1 MKSIKTRLVSAF
13 LLIMTILSL
22 FPTAAFAA
30 SGTGKGIT
38 ITKDQAYWST
48 RLLANGTPYSYRPPL
63 VDGKLVYCMD
73 SGLGYHYATASYLNS
88 FTWTSGTGADA
99 DAVLQSAVTNS
110 GLGEMDAATVEN
122 VKWMMTYLNDCK
134 ESNVGQLFMA
144 VQTYVWENQSYKGE
158 PGGDG
163 DAGGYANADTYEL
176 YLSLI
181 DSLLAKKA
189 AEDAEFQRQ
198 IEEYAAQGI
207 AATIVE
213 DESARWAVYAISSNR
228 KNQSFFNYYGPRKL
242 VTGEPAPDQPEQPT
256 GGTGKIVLKKTAGG
270 TTTGLAGA
278 RFSIYFNGQIVGSDI
293 TNAQG
298 EIYVE
303 DAATGLWS
311 FVETS
316 APDGFCVDPTPKSVY
331 VDVTEGDREYTV
343 AAVNYEKPD
352 MKITKRD
359 AMSGKP
365 IAGTV
370 FSVKSVTGNYST
382 SVTTGSDGSATLSAI
397 PAGVYMVREESVPEP
412 YIVSNTEQTVALRPG
427 KTSEVIF
434 VDYEKPGLEIIKKN
448 IASGEPI
455 EGVTYLIEQIDGSF
469 STSAT
474 TDNHGRIFLDSV
486 PVGTF
491 KVTEINVPNHVILCP
506 IPQEVA
512 LKAGETSTVTFFNA
526 LKPSLEIRKL
536 DSVTGDPV
544 KGAKFQIWY
553 GSNHTDTG
561 ELNDLGTY
569 FSDASGKIIL
579 PEVKD
584 GWYKVTEL
592 EPASG
597 YAIKE
602 PATQEC
608 FISGGESKVLTFE
621 NTPLSAIII
630 RKVDSE
636 SGQPLEGAWFRV
648 RYLGGTS
655 GTGGTVVGEIKTSQ
669 NGTAILTGLA
679 AGTYVCEEISAPDG
693 YVITDATETVY
704 LSGKDQDV
712 ITVTFGNDKM
722 GSLLIVKKDAVTGA
736 PISDVEFL
744 VTDSDGSVIGTAN
757 GRYVTDSAGTIRI
770 DGLTP
775 GMTVIV
781 KEVRAKDGY
790 ILDDTPQSIKI
801 KRNSVMTLEFRNQ
814 PKGGVLVRK
823 VDAATNEPIS
833 DVEFLVTDP
842 DGNFIGNA
850 NGKYVTDSAGTFTI
864 TDVAPDTTL
873 VIKETRAKDGYILD
887 DTPQTVKVKSNEVI
901 TVEFRNQPKGGVL
914 VKKVDAATNEPISDV
929 EFLVTDSDGNFIG
942 NANGKFITDSTG
954 TFTITDIAPGT
965 TLIIKETRAKDGY
978 LLDDTP
984 QTVKVKSNEMITLEF
999 RNQPLGGLRII
1010 KLDSVTK
1017 KPLEGVQFR
1026 ITYSDGSFVADE
1038 GGKLSSNGLY
1048 MTDANGEILIR
1059 DIVGTLVVTEVKT
1072 IPGYTIDEAT
1082 RSQTI
1087 VVNPDD
1093 LQTLIVY
1100 NVPAGGLQIIK
1111 SDEDTGERLG
1121 GVKFEIRKINGEILG
1136 TYTTD
1141 RDGVI
1146 SIPNAESGW
1155 YTIVERKAKD
1165 GYALDTTPVNAC
1177 VKDGE
1182 TTTVEITNQ
1191 RMASIMIHKIDAAT
1205 GAGIYGV
1212 KFVLY
1217 DSGKNPIGEY
1227 TTDQDGYIYIDDEL
1241 VPGKYYLRELEA
1253 ADGYIRDEQYKTVYV
1268 ERGKCAQIEWENSAV
1283 TGQIQIRKYS
1293 SEDNTVTGQLA
1304 GTPLEGAVFEIT
1316 QARSGKVVGYIVT
1329 DARGVAAS
1337 GPLPLG
1343 RYFVTEVSAPK
1354 YYQLSGEKMEAEIEY
1369 PSQIIKLSA
1378 YNKPATLGVTIKKSG
1393 NYEVQSGQTMSYDFS
1408 GIANT
1413 SNVALNHFFWHDR
1426 IPTDATR
1433 ALSISTGTYNAR
1445 LYYKVTFKTNLN
1457 DYRTLASNLLTSNN
1471 YSLSL
1476 NAATLRLVQGEYV
1489 TDVRFEFGTV
1499 PSGFSS
1505 VVKPTMRVQVLGT
1518 VSNGYQIINRADVGG
1533 QYLNEWQTA
1542 KTTWVTTVRRFNT
1555 TPLPKTGY

>member
-270 TTTGLAGA
+270 TTTGLADA

-303 DAATGLWS
+303 NAATGLWS

-331 VDVTEGDREYTV
+331 VDVSEGDREYSV
-343 AAVNYEKPD
+343 AATNYELPD
-352 MKITKRD
+352 MKIIKRD

-370 FSVKSVTGNYST
+370 FSIKSVTGSYST
-382 SVTTGSDGSATLSAI
+382 SVTTGTDGSATLSAI
-397 PAGVYMVREESVPEP
+397 PAGVYVVREESVPEP

-427 KTSEVIF
+427 KTSEVTF

-448 IASGEPI
+448 IANGEPI
-455 EGVTYLIEQIDGSF
+455 EGVTYRIEQIDGSF

-491 KVTEINVPNHVILCP
+491 KVTEINVPSHVILCP

-512 LKAGETSTVTFFNA
+512 LKPGETSTVTFFNA
-526 LKPSLEIRKL
+526 LKPSLEIRKV
-536 DSVTGDPV
+536 DSVTGDSV

-579 PEVKD
+579 TEIKD

-621 NTPLSAIII
+621 NMPLSAIII

-636 SGQPLEGAWFRV
+636 SGQPLEGAWFRI

-655 GTGGTVVGEIKTSQ
+655 GTGGTVVGEYKTSS
-669 NGTAILTGLA
+669 NGTIVATGLK

-693 YVITDATETVY
+693 YVITDATETIY

-736 PISDVEFL
+736 PISDVEFFI
-744 VTDSDGSVIGTAN
+744 TDSDGSVIGTAN

-775 GMTVIV
+775 GMTVIAR
-781 KEVRAKDGY
+781 EVRAKDGY

-801 KRNSVMTLEFRNQ
+801 KRNAVMTLEFRNQ

-833 DVEFLVTDP
+833 DVEFLVTDS

-873 VIKETRAKDGYILD
+873 VIKETHAKDGYILD

-942 NANGKFITDSTG
+942 NANGKFITDSAG

-1111 SDEDTGERLG
+1111 SDADTGERLG

-1177 VKDGE
+1177 VKDSE

-1205 GAGIYGV
+1205 GTGIYGV

-1378 YNKPATLGVTIKKSG
+1378 YNKPASLGVTIKKSG
-1393 NYEVQSGQTMSYDFS
+1393 NYEVQSGQSMSYDFS

-1476 NAATLRLVQGEYV
+1476 NAATLRLAQGEYV

>member
-1 MKSIKTRLVSAF
+1 
-13 LLIMTILSL
+13 MTILSL
-22 FPTAAFAA
+22 LPTAAFAA
-30 SGTGKGIT
+30 SNTGSGLKIT
-38 ITKDQAYWST
+38 TNQAYWST

-73 SGLGYHYATASYLNS
+73 SGLGYHYATPSYLNS

-110 GLGEMDAATVEN
+110 GLSEMDAATVEN

-242 VTGEPAPDQPEQPT
+242 VTQDEPGGGGEEPTPPA
-256 GGTGKIVLKKTAGG
+256 GVGKIVLKKTAGG

-316 APDGFCVDPTPKSVY
+316 APDGYCVDPTPKSVY

-370 FSVKSVTGNYST
+370 FSIKSVTGSYST
-382 SVTTGSDGSATLSAI
+382 SVTTGTDGSATLSAI
-397 PAGVYMVREESVPEP
+397 PAGVYVVREESVPEP

-434 VDYEKPGLEIIKKN
+434 VDYEKPGLEILKKN
-448 IASGEPI
+448 IATGEPI

-474 TDNHGRIFLDSV
+474 TDNHGRIFLESI
-486 PVGTF
+486 PVGSY
-491 KVTEINVPNHVILCP
+491 KVTEINVPSHVILCP

-512 LKAGETSTVTFFNA
+512 LKPGETSTVTFFNA
-526 LKPSLEIRKL
+526 LKPSLEIRKV
-536 DSVTGDPV
+536 DSVTGDPI

-569 FSDASGKIIL
+569 LSDASGKIIL
-579 PEVKD
+579 PEIKD

-608 FISGGESKVLTFE
+608 FISGGESKVLIFE

-636 SGQPLEGAWFRV
+636 SGQPLEGAWFRI

-655 GTGGTVVGEIKTSQ
+655 GTGGTVIGEYRTSS
-669 NGTAILTGLA
+669 NGTIVVTGLK

-736 PISDVEFL
+736 PISDVEFFI
-744 VTDSDGSVIGTAN
+744 TDSDGSVIGTAN
-757 GRYVTDSAGTIRI
+757 GRYVTDSAGSIRI

-775 GMTVIV
+775 GMTVIAR
-781 KEVRAKDGY
+781 EVRAKDGY

-801 KRNSVMTLEFRNQ
+801 KRNAVMTLEFRNQ
-814 PKGGVLVRK
+814 PKGG
-823 VDAATNEPIS
+823 I
-833 DVEFLVTDP
+833 
-842 DGNFIGNA
+842 
-850 NGKYVTDSAGTFTI
+850 
-864 TDVAPDTTL
+864 
-873 VIKETRAKDGYILD
+873 
-887 DTPQTVKVKSNEVI
+887 
-901 TVEFRNQPKGGVL
+901 L

-929 EFLVTDSDGNFIG
+929 EFIVTDSDGNFIG
-942 NANGKFITDSTG
+942 KANGKFVTDSTG

-965 TLIIKETRAKDGY
+965 TLIIKESRARDGY

-984 QTVKVKSNEMITLEF
+984 QTVKVKSNEIVTVEF
-999 RNQPLGGLRII
+999 RNQPLGGLRIV
-1010 KLDSVTK
+1010 KLDSITH
-1017 KPLEGVQFR
+1017 KPLEGVEFKV
-1026 ITYSDGSFVADE
+1026 TYADGSFVPDKN
-1038 GGKLSSNGLY
+1038 GQISSNGIY
-1048 MTDANGEILIR
+1048 RTDKNGEVLISGL
-1059 DIVGTLVVTEVKT
+1059 IGTFVVTETKT
-1072 IPGYTIDEAT
+1072 LPGYTIDENT
-1082 RSQTI
+1082 RTQTV
-1087 VVNPDD
+1087 VVNPNDT
-1093 LQTLIVY
+1093 QTLYFY
-1100 NVPAGGLQIIK
+1100 NTPAGGLQIIK
-1111 SDEDTGERLG
+1111 SDEDTGERIG
-1121 GVKFEIRKINGEILG
+1121 NVKFEIRKMNGEIIG
-1136 TYTTD
+1136 AYTTD
-1141 RDGVI
+1141 SDGVI
-1146 SIPNAESGW
+1146 YLPEAESGW
-1155 YTIVERKAKD
+1155 YTVTELEAAS
-1165 GYALDTTPVNAC
+1165 GYLLDTTPHRIE
-1177 VKDGE
+1177 VKDGQ
-1182 TTTVEITNQ
+1182 TATLEITN
-1191 RMASIMIHKIDAAT
+1191 HKSSRILLHKVDKAT
-1205 GAGIYGV
+1205 GKGIYGAV
-1212 KFVLY
+1212 FLLY
-1217 DSGKNPIGEY
+1217 DSNHNPIGEY
-1227 TTDQDGYIYIDDEL
+1227 ATDQDGYIYADEGL
-1241 VPGKYYLRELEA
+1241 ADGRYYLREIKA
-1253 ADGYIRDEQYKTVYV
+1253 APGYVLDPELKTIYV
-1268 ERGKCAQIEWENSAV
+1268 RYGSTTEIEWSNTAEC
-1283 TGQIQIRKYS
+1283 GQIQIIKKS
-1293 SEDNTVTGQLA
+1293 ADDNATNGLPA
-1304 GTPLEGAVFEIT
+1304 GTLLEGAVFEIYDKAGNVVDT
-1316 QARSGKVVGYIVT
+1316 IKSDRNGRAVSKTLPLSRYTVREIKAPANYSINPTVMTAYLEFNGQIVTFEVQNTSVSTGVSIKKTGPVQAVPGQPIRYVFSQIKNSSNVVLDSFYWRDQLPAQVTLSKIVTGSYNQPLSYKVVY
-1329 DARGVAAS
+1329 
-1337 GPLPLG
+1337 
-1343 RYFVTEVSAPK
+1343 
-1354 YYQLSGEKMEAEIEY
+1354 
-1369 PSQIIKLSA
+1369 
-1378 YNKPATLGVTIKKSG
+1378 
-1393 NYEVQSGQTMSYDFS
+1393 
-1408 GIANT
+1408 
-1413 SNVALNHFFWHDR
+1413 
-1426 IPTDATR
+1426 
-1433 ALSISTGTYNAR
+1433 
-1445 LYYKVTFKTNLN
+1445 KTNLSG
-1457 DYRTLASNLLTSNN
+1457 DYRTLADNLSTSKVYVLDARPAALGLAANERVTEVMFVFGNVKAGFAQVETPYIYATARSGLANN
-1471 YSLSL
+1471 
-1476 NAATLRLVQGEYV
+1476 
-1489 TDVRFEFGTV
+1489 
-1499 PSGFSS
+1499 SGI
-1505 VVKPTMRVQVLGT
+1505 VNV
-1518 VSNGYQIINRADVGG
+1518 ADVGG
-1533 QYLNEWQTA
+1533 LYNGQWIQAVSRWLTTVYT
-1542 KTTWVTTVRRFNT
+1542 KTTVK
-1555 TPLPKTGY
+1555 LPKTGY

>member
-1 MKSIKTRLVSAF
+1 MKSIKHRL
-13 LLIMTILSL
+13 LSL
-22 FPTAAFAA
+22 LLTLVTVLSLLPTAAFAA
-30 SGTGKGIT
+30 SNTGSGLKIT
-38 ITKDQAYWST
+38 TNQAYWST

-73 SGLGYHYATASYLNS
+73 SGLGYHYATPSYLNS

-110 GLGEMDAATVEN
+110 GLSEMDAATVEN

-134 ESNVGQLFMA
+134 ASNVGQLFMA
-144 VQTYVWENQSYKGE
+144 VQTYVWDHQSYKGE

-163 DAGGYANADTYEL
+163 DAGGYANADTYDL

-181 DSLLAKKA
+181 DWLLEQKA
-189 AEDAEFQRQ
+189 QEDAEFQRQ
-198 IEEYAAQGI
+198 IEEYTAQGKS
-207 AATIVE
+207 ASIVE
-213 DESARWAVYAISSNR
+213 DQSAKWAVYAISSNR

-242 VTGEPAPDQPEQPT
+242 VTQDKPGGGGEEPAPPA
-256 GGTGKIVLKKTAGG
+256 GVGKIVLKKTAGG

-303 DAATGLWS
+303 NAATGLWS

-316 APDGFCVDPTPKSVY
+316 APDGYCVDPTPKSVY

-352 MKITKRD
+352 MKIIKRD

-365 IAGTV
+365 IVGTV
-370 FSVKSVTGNYST
+370 FSVKSVTGSYST
-382 SVTTGSDGSATLSAI
+382 SVTTGTDGSATLSAI
-397 PAGVYMVREESVPEP
+397 PAGVYVVREESVPEP
-412 YIVSNTEQTVALRPG
+412 YIVTNTEQTVALRPG
-427 KTSEVIF
+427 KTSEVTF

-448 IASGEPI
+448 IANGEPI
-455 EGVTYLIEQIDGSF
+455 EGVTYRIEQIDGNF

-526 LKPSLEIRKL
+526 LKPSLEIRKV

-579 PEVKD
+579 PEIKD

-636 SGQPLEGAWFRV
+636 SGQPLEGAWFRI

-736 PISDVEFL
+736 PISDVEFFI
-744 VTDSDGSVIGTAN
+744 TDSDGSVIGNAN
-757 GRYVTDSAGTIRI
+757 GKYVTDSAGTIRI

-775 GMTVIV
+775 GMTVIAR
-781 KEVRAKDGY
+781 EVRAKDGY

-814 PKGGVLVRK
+814 PKGGVLV
-823 VDAATNEPIS
+823 
-833 DVEFLVTDP
+833 
-842 DGNFIGNA
+842 
-850 NGKYVTDSAGTFTI
+850 
-864 TDVAPDTTL
+864 
-873 VIKETRAKDGYILD
+873 
-887 DTPQTVKVKSNEVI
+887 
-901 TVEFRNQPKGGVL
+901 
-914 VKKVDAATNEPISDV
+914 KKVDAVTNAPISDV
-929 EFLVTDSDGNFIG
+929 EFLVTDSDGNLIG
-942 NANGKFITDSTG
+942 NSNGKFVTDSAG

-965 TLIIKETRAKDGY
+965 TLIIKETRAKAGY
-978 LLDDTP
+978 ILDDTP
-984 QTVKVKSNEMITLEF
+984 QTVKVKSNEVVTVEF
-999 RNQPLGGLRII
+999 RNAPKGNLII
-1010 KLDSVTK
+1010 VKQDSVTK
-1017 KPLEGVQFR
+1017 EPLEGVEFK
-1026 ITYSDGSFVADE
+1026 ITYADGSYVDAE
-1038 GGKLSSNGLY
+1038 GGTLSSTGLY
-1048 MTDANGEILIR
+1048 WTDKEGKISISGISGT
-1059 DIVGTLVVTEVKT
+1059 IVATEVQT
-1072 IPGYTIDEAT
+1072 IPGYAIDENT
-1082 RSQTI
+1082 RTQTV
-1087 VVNPDD
+1087 VVNPNDT
-1093 LQTLIVY
+1093 QTLYFY
-1100 NVPAGGLQIIK
+1100 NTPVGGLQIIK
-1111 SDEDTGERLG
+1111 SDKDSGKRIS
-1121 GVKFEIRKINGEILG
+1121 GVKFEIRKMNGEIIG

-1141 RDGVI
+1141 SDGVI
-1146 SIPNAESGW
+1146 YLPEAESGW
-1155 YTIVERKAKD
+1155 YTVTELEAAS
-1165 GYALDTTPVNAC
+1165 GYLLDTTPHRIE
-1177 VKDGE
+1177 VKDGQ
-1182 TTTVEITNQ
+1182 TATLEITN
-1191 RMASIMIHKIDAAT
+1191 HKSSRILLHKVDKAT
-1205 GAGIYGV
+1205 GKGIYGAV
-1212 KFVLY
+1212 FLLY
-1217 DSGKNPIGEY
+1217 DSNRNPIGEY
-1227 TTDQDGYIYIDDEL
+1227 VTDQDGYIYADEGL
-1241 VPGKYYLRELEA
+1241 ADGRYYLREIKA
-1253 ADGYIRDEQYKTVYV
+1253 APGYVLDPELKTIYV
-1268 ERGKCAQIEWENSAV
+1268 RYGSTTEIEWSNTAEC
-1283 TGQIQIRKYS
+1283 GQIQIIKKS
-1293 SEDNTVTGQLA
+1293 ADDNATNGLPA
-1304 GTPLEGAVFEIT
+1304 GTLLEGAVFEIYDK
-1316 QARSGKVVGYIVT
+1316 AGNVVDTIKSDRNGRAVSKTLPLSRYTIREIKAPANYSINPTVMTAYLEFNGQIVT
-1329 DARGVAAS
+1329 FEAQNAS
-1337 GPLPLG
+1337 VSTGISVKKTGPVQAVPG
-1343 RYFVTEVSAPK
+1343 QPIRYVF
-1354 YYQLSGEKMEAEIEY
+1354 
-1369 PSQIIKLSA
+1369 SQIKNS
-1378 YNKPATLGVTIKKSG
+1378 
-1393 NYEVQSGQTMSYDFS
+1393 
-1408 GIANT
+1408 
-1413 SNVALNHFFWHDR
+1413 SNVALDSFYWRDQL
-1426 IPTDATR
+1426 PAQVT
-1433 ALSISTGTYNAR
+1433 LSKIVTGSYNQP
-1445 LYYKVTFKTNLN
+1445 LSYKVVYKTNLSG
-1457 DYRTLASNLLTSNN
+1457 DYRTLADNLSTSKVYVLDARPAVLGLAANERVTEVMFVFGNVKAGFAQVETPYIYATARSGLANN
-1471 YSLSL
+1471 
-1476 NAATLRLVQGEYV
+1476 A
-1489 TDVRFEFGTV
+1489 
-1499 PSGFSS
+1499 S
-1505 VVKPTMRVQVLGT
+1505 VVNV
-1518 VSNGYQIINRADVGG
+1518 ADVGG
-1533 QYLNEWQTA
+1533 LYNGQWIQAVSRWLTTVYT
-1542 KTTWVTTVRRFNT
+1542 KTTVK
-1555 TPLPKTGY
+1555 LPKTGY

>member
-22 FPTAAFAA
+22 FPTTAFAA
-30 SGTGKGIT
+30 SSTGKGIT
-38 ITKDQAYWST
+38 ITKNQNYWST

-73 SGLGYHYATASYLNS
+73 SGLGYHYATPSYLNS

-99 DAVLQSAVTNS
+99 DAVLQSALTNS
-110 GLGEMDAATVEN
+110 GLSEMDAATVEN

-242 VTGEPAPDQPEQPT
+242 VTSEPAPDQPEQPT

-298 EIYVE
+298 EVYVE
-303 DAATGLWS
+303 NAATGLWS

-316 APDGFCVDPTPKSVY
+316 APDGFCVDPTSKSVY
-331 VDVTEGDREYTV
+331 VDVSEGDREYSV
-343 AAVNYEKPD
+343 AATNYELPN
-352 MKITKRD
+352 MKIIKRD

-370 FSVKSVTGNYST
+370 FSIKSVTGSYST
-382 SVTTGSDGSATLSAI
+382 SVTTGVDGSATLSSI
-397 PAGVYMVREESVPEP
+397 PADVYVVREESVPEP
-412 YIVSNTEQTVALRPG
+412 YIVTNTEQTVALRPG
-427 KTSEVIF
+427 KTSEVTF
-434 VDYEKPGLEIIKKN
+434 VDYEKPGLEIVKKN
-448 IASGEPI
+448 IANGEPI
-455 EGVTYLIEQIDGSF
+455 EGVTYRIEQIDGSF

-474 TDNHGRIFLDSV
+474 TDNHGRIFLESI
-486 PVGTF
+486 PVGSY

-512 LKAGETSTVTFFNA
+512 LKPGETSTVTFFNA
-526 LKPSLEIRKL
+526 LKPSLEIRKV
-536 DSVTGDPV
+536 DSVTGDPI

-579 PEVKD
+579 PEIKD

-608 FISGGESKVLTFE
+608 FISGGESKVLIFE

-636 SGQPLEGAWFRV
+636 SGQPLEGAWFRI

-655 GTGGTVVGEIKTSQ
+655 GTGGTVVGEYKTSS
-669 NGTAILTGLA
+669 NGTIVATGLK

-693 YVITDATETVY
+693 YVITDAAETVY

-736 PISDVEFL
+736 PISDVEFFI
-744 VTDSDGSVIGTAN
+744 TDSDGSVIGNAN
-757 GRYVTDSAGTIRI
+757 GKYVTDSAGTIRI
-770 DGLTP
+770 DDLTP
-775 GMTVIV
+775 GMTVIAR
-781 KEVRAKDGY
+781 EVRTKDGY

-801 KRNSVMTLEFRNQ
+801 KRNAVMTLEFRNQ
-814 PKGGVLVRK
+814 PNGGVLVKK
-823 VDAATNEPIS
+823 VDAVTNAPIS
-833 DVEFLVTDP
+833 DVEFLVTDS
-842 DGNFIGNA
+842 DGNLIGNS
-850 NGKYVTDSAGTFTI
+850 NGKFVTDSAGTFTI
-864 TDVAPDTTL
+864 TDIAPGTTL
-873 VIKETRAKDGYILD
+873 VIKETRAKAGYILD

-942 NANGKFITDSTG
+942 NANGKFITDSAG

-1111 SDEDTGERLG
+1111 SDADTGERLG

-1177 VKDGE
+1177 VKDSE

-1205 GAGIYGV
+1205 GTGIYGV

-1378 YNKPATLGVTIKKSG
+1378 YNKPASLGVTIKKSG
-1393 NYEVQSGQTMSYDFS
+1393 NYEVQSGQSMSYDFS

-1476 NAATLRLVQGEYV
+1476 NAATLRLAQGEYV